1 MGLQNIKVLDR
12 VPIDDGINAAR
23 ILLPTCRFNAITCD
37 NLLKSLRHYRADY
50 DENKRTLKP
59 TPLHDWSSHDADA
72 FRYLAIGLEPEA
84 AVPPDIPRY
93 SKKRWRDRQYATD
106 SGWAA

>member
-1 MGLQNIKVLDR
+1 MSTIDLATPLSSLPPELDAAMSAMRGL
-12 VPIDDGINAAR
+12 
-23 ILLPTCRFNAITCD
+23 F
-37 NLLKSLRHYRADY
+37 
-50 DENKRTLKP
+50 KP

-72 FRYLAIGLEPEA
+72 FRYLAVGLEPEA

-93 SKKRWRDRQYATD
+93 SGRRRRGEAAFNDS